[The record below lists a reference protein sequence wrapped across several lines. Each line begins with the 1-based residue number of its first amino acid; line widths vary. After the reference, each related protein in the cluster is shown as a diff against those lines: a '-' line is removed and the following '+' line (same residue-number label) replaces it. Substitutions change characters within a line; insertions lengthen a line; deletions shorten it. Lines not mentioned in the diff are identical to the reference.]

1 MSTAYV
7 PEGPSVFAHL
17 APRATAGLA
26 AALAASLAA
35 IGAPPASADVILPG
49 PQQVDATV
57 RAACTALTPAPDG
70 SPAPRAR
77 TIDVQV
83 RGELP
88 LSSTPGK
95 SFTFDRLTTRFVLDP
110 DVVRPQIEGTRGSLN
125 ARLDDLGLLADGA
138 GPNPAAVVSPK
149 APLDLGTQ
157 PVKIASSPAFDAPPG
172 APKATFDP
180 AGPWTVN
187 GDAGGVAVGLAPFAL
202 TLTYY
207 PEPTPTTKFA
217 PIVTSVVCKPQS
229 PWFAKFPVYPAGQP
243 LPTVTGLSP
252 NIAAG
257 GQVVTI
263 TGTGLADATEVTF
276 GGNPAAFKVASAT
289 QLTAVV
295 PTLYWFVA
303 PPPTLQW
310 DVAVTTSA
318 GTSANTAADDFTY
331 LTGTPFGPVIT
342 RVTPSV
348 VPVSGGK
355 VVVAGRGFKGTTSV
369 VVGRKAAKFSVTADG
384 SVTVA
389 APAQLVRGNYL
400 LRLTTPA
407 GSATATL
414 SYR

>member
-1 MSTAYV
+1 MSALSTNR
-7 PEGPSVFAHL
+7 
-17 APRATAGLA
+17 RAARAAAAAAAVLA
-26 AALAASLAA
+26 AAAAAPAA
-35 IGAPPASADVILPG
+35 HADILPL
-49 PQQVDATV
+49 PSPVQEVDTTV
-57 RAACTALTPAPDG
+57 RAACTALTPVPDG
-70 SPAPRAR
+70 SLAPRAR

-83 RGELP
+83 RGQLP
-88 LSSTPGK
+88 ISSLPGT
-95 SFTFDRLTTRFVLDP
+95 SFTFDRLTARFVLDP
-110 DVVRPQIEGTRGSLN
+110 DVIRPQVEGTRGSLN
-125 ARLDDLGLLADGA
+125 ARLDDLALLADGA
-138 GPNPAAVVSPK
+138 GPNPATVVSPK

-157 PVKIASSPAFDAPPG
+157 PVKIASSPVFDAPPG

-187 GDAGGVAVGLAPFAL
+187 RDAGGVAVGLAPFAL
-202 TLTYY
+202 TFTYY

-217 PIVTSVVCKPQS
+217 PIVTSVACKPQS
-229 PWFAKFPVYPAGQP
+229 PWFAKFPVDPVSP
-243 LPTVTGLSP
+243 SLPTITGLSP

-276 GGNPAAFKVASAT
+276 GGNPAAFKIASAT
-289 QLTAVV
+289 QISAVV
-295 PTLYWFVA
+295 PTLYWFA
-303 PPPTLQW
+303 PPPPTVQW
-310 DVAVTTSA
+310 DVAVTTPA

-331 LTGTPFGPVIT
+331 LTGTPAGPVIT
-342 RVTPSV
+342 RLTPSV

-355 VVVAGRGFKGTTSV
+355 IVVSGRGFKGTTSV

-384 SVTVA
+384 RVTVA

-407 GSATATL
+407 GTATATL